1 MLTLLAVLVVN
12 LNDGPRLLTDEV
24 SAGLGVFGSGY
35 SQPGVRLGDANL
47 SPTVTGRVLFSGV
60 TLEGGVLVVAPLTRD
75 GSALAV
81 TGSARVGW
89 TGQRFTVLA
98 GVLGQWGQGANPAW
112 QWLPTVR
119 ASVDFGPFGLT
130 LGVFD
135 LLGLVPAHL
144 SFDVSLKH
152 VRFSVGW
159 VAPIGL
165 VGTLD
170 LPVAERFAV
179 RFQAFAYKLAQA
191 EFAQGTVG
199 VVFAPGGLR

>member
-1 MLTLLAVLVVN
+1 MLTLLAVLVVHSTG
-12 LNDGPRLLTDEV
+12 DTRLLTDEV
-24 SAGLGVFGSGY
+24 TAGLGVFGSGY
-35 SQPGVRLGDANL
+35 SQLGTRLGDANV
-47 SPTVTGRVLFSGV
+47 SPTVTGRVLFSGF
-60 TLEGGVLVVAPLTRD
+60 TLEGGVLVVAPLVRD

-81 TGSARVGW
+81 TGAARVGW

-98 GVLGQWGQGANPAW
+98 GALGQWGQAASPAW

-130 LGVFD
+130 LGIFD

-144 SFDVSLKH
+144 SFDLSLAH
-152 VRFSVGW
+152 ARFSLGW

-179 RFQAFAYKLAQA
+179 RFQGFAYKLAQA
-191 EFAQGTVG
+191 EFAQATVG